1 MYNQKRG
8 VIMAIKQHEPDLLKK
23 AELRLRRLSQ
33 DRLAVANDFL
43 AYLEEREENEAT
55 QELLEITGF
64 LEAFHRS
71 RQQAEKGE
79 TIPFSAIRR
88 NV

>member
-1 MYNQKRG
+1 MT
-8 VIMAIKQHEPDLLKK
+8 IKQPEPDLLKK

-55 QELLEITGF
+55 QELLDIAGL
-64 LEAFHRS
+64 LEAFDRS

-79 TIPFSAIRR
+79 TISFNAIRR
-88 NV
+88 DV

>member
-1 MYNQKRG
+1 MT
-8 VIMAIKQHEPDLLKK
+8 IKQPEPDLLKK

-55 QELLEITGF
+55 QELVDMAGF
-64 LEAFHRS
+64 VEAFDRS
-71 RQQAEKGE
+71 RKQAEKGE
-79 TIPFSAIRR
+79 TIPFKNIRR

>member
-1 MYNQKRG
+1 MT
-8 VIMAIKQHEPDLLKK
+8 IKQPEPDLLKK

-43 AYLEEREENEAT
+43 AYLEDREENEAT
-55 QELLEITGF
+55 QELLEISGF
-64 LEAFHRS
+64 MEAFDRS
-71 RQQAEKGE
+71 RQQADKGE
-79 TIPFSAIRR
+79 TIPFNAFRR